1 MNKKPLRSLASL
13 VVTSFILISCIP
25 GSTTNKV
32 QQREKLIMQ
41 ITYSALFTQ
50 HLQPPVANAELS
62 QRIFSKA
69 VENFDVSKKFFLKSD
84 IDEFSKQKN
93 NMLKMLQDGDVS
105 LFEKMYQRILQRIKE
120 AEELANS
127 QLNEPIKFSKKEV
140 YETDDDRQTFAKNA
154 KELQENWKKYLKYR
168 VLVRLYESIDT
179 STTDQLLVPEIT
191 EQAEQEARKKEREQ
205 LKEWFDMLRD
215 MDRND
220 WFGLFINAYSQNFDP
235 HTEYYPPQRQED
247 FEIEMTGQFEGIGA
261 QLVNRDGFVTIER
274 IVPGSASWRQGEL
287 EEGDKI
293 LRVTQENGEATDVVG
308 MSIQKVVKLIRGKKG
323 TKVTLT
329 VRKADGSRRDI
340 TIVRDVVEMEAAFA
354 RSAIAEYNGL
364 KLGYIRLPKFYVDF
378 YKETNRNCA
387 QDMRTE
393 VDRLKKEGVAGI
405 IVDLRSNGGGTLE
418 GAIDIAGLFIP
429 SGPIVQVKATG
440 QPARVLS
447 DRDPALVY
455 DGPLVVMVNHFSAS
469 ASEIFA
475 AAMQDY
481 GRALIIGPNHTFGKG
496 TVQNM
501 LDYDRAVGFGNRDMK
516 PLGSLKITIQK
527 YYRINGGTPQL
538 KGVTPDIVIPDQY
551 SYLDFGERELK
562 NAIAYSEIAPAT
574 YTRWT
579 QNATF
584 PSAIEK
590 AKKRIAEN
598 PKFQL
603 MESYARWLANNKEK
617 SAISLKWEEYIAT
630 QRRLKEESKRYKDV
644 YISTDSI
651 PFVIPTSTVAEL
663 TQKGDDQREWKKW
676 VGDLSR
682 DVQLQEAIRVLYD
695 LR

>member
-84 IDEFSKQKN
+84 IDEYSKQKN

>member
-1 MNKKPLRSLASL
+1 
-13 VVTSFILISCIP
+13 
-25 GSTTNKV
+25 
-32 QQREKLIMQ
+32 MQ

-50 HLQPPVANAELS
+50 HLQPPTANSALS
-62 QRIFSKA
+62 ERIFKKA

-84 IDEFSKQKN
+84 IDEFAKQQAS
-93 NMLKMLQDGDVS
+93 MLRMLQDGDIS
-105 LFEKMYQRILQRIKE
+105 LFERMYQRITKRISE
-120 AEELANS
+120 SEEIAYSILD
-127 QLNEPIKFSKKEV
+127 EPFRYTKKES
-140 YETDDDRQTFAKNA
+140 YESNDEQQSFAKNG
-154 KELQENWKKYLKYR
+154 KELQDNWRKYLKYR
-168 VLVRLYESIDT
+168 VLVRLYETLDT
-179 STTDQLLVPEIT
+179 NTSLPVVDISE
-191 EQAEQEARKKEREQ
+191 EAEREARSRERDQ
-205 LKEWFDMLRD
+205 LKEWFDMMKD

-220 WFGLFINAYSQNFDP
+220 WFGLYLNAYSQNFDP

-293 LRVTQENGEATDVVG
+293 LRVTQENGDATDVVG

-323 TKVTLT
+323 TTVTLT

-340 TIVRDVVEMEAAFA
+340 SIVRDVVEMEAAFA
-354 RSAIAEYNGL
+354 RSSVIEYKGERI
-364 KLGYIRLPKFYVDF
+364 GYIRLPKFYVDF

-393 VDRLKKEGVAGI
+393 VERLKKEGVKGM

-447 DRDPALVY
+447 DRDPSVVY
-455 DGPLVVMVNHFSAS
+455 EGPLVVMVNHFSAS

-481 GRALIIGPNHTFGKG
+481 NRAIIIGPNHTFGKG

-501 LDYDRAVGFGNRDMK
+501 LDYDRAVSFGNRDLK

-538 KGVTPDIVIPDQY
+538 KGVIPDVILPDQY

-562 NAIAYSEIAPAT
+562 NAIAYSEIQPAA
-574 YTRWT
+574 YTRWSDT
-579 QNATF
+579 ARFTEARSQARQ
-584 PSAIEK
+584 
-590 AKKRIAEN
+590 RISVH

-603 MESYARWLANNKEK
+603 MEEYARFLSENKEK
-617 SAISLKWEEYIAT
+617 TAVSLRWEDYAAQ
-630 QRRLKEESKRYKDV
+630 QRQFKEVSKRFKEV
-644 YISTDSI
+644 YISNDSI
-651 PFVIPTSTVAEL
+651 PVSIPGSVTDEL
-663 TQKGDDQREWKKW
+663 VRKGDDLREWKKW
-676 VGDLSR
+676 VSDLSR
-682 DVQLQEAIRVLYD
+682 DVQIHEAVRVVYD
-695 LR
+695 LIK

>member
-1 MNKKPLRSLASL
+1 MASL
-13 VVTSFILISCIP
+13 VVTSFILISCMP
-25 GSTTNKV
+25 GSTSNKV

-50 HLQPPVANAELS
+50 HLQPPVANTELS
-62 QRIFSKA
+62 QRIFLKA

-84 IDEFSKQKN
+84 IDEFSKQKS

-120 AEELANS
+120 AEETANS
-127 QLNEPIKFSKKEV
+127 LLNEPIKFSKKEF

-154 KELQENWKKYLKYR
+154 KDLQENWRKYLKYR

-179 STTDQLLVPEIT
+179 STADQQNIPEIT
-191 EQAEQEARKKEREQ
+191 GQAEQEARKKEREQ

-340 TIVRDVVEMEAAFA
+340 TIVRDVVEMEATFA
-354 RSAIAEYNGL
+354 RSAVAEYNGV

-387 QDMRTE
+387 QDMRME
-393 VDRLKKEGVAGI
+393 VERLKKEGIAGI
-405 IVDLRSNGGGTLE
+405 IIDLRSNGGGTLE
-418 GAIDIAGLFIP
+418 GAVDIAGLFIP
-429 SGPIVQVKATG
+429 SGPVVQVKATG

-447 DRDPALVY
+447 DRDPSLVY

-481 GRALIIGPNHTFGKG
+481 GRALIIGPSHTFGKG

-501 LDYDRAVGFGNRDMK
+501 IDYDRAVSFGNRDLK

-551 SYLDFGERELK
+551 SYIDFGERELK

-579 QNATF
+579 QNSTF
-584 PSAIEK
+584 SSAIEK

-603 MESYARWLANNKEK
+603 MDSYARWLANNKEK
-617 SAISLKWEEYIAT
+617 SSVSLKWEEYITT

-644 YISTDSI
+644 YVSTDSI

-695 LR
+695 LK

>member
-1 MNKKPLRSLASL
+1 MNKKPFRSLVSL
-13 VVTSFILISCIP
+13 VVTSFVLISCMP

-50 HLQPPVANAELS
+50 HLQPPVANVELS
-62 QRIFSKA
+62 HRIFSKV

-84 IDEFSKQKN
+84 IDEFSKQKS
-93 NMLKMLQDGDVS
+93 NMLKLLQDGDVS
-105 LFEKMYQRILQRIKE
+105 MFEKMYQRILQRIKE
-120 AEELANS
+120 AEGIANS
-127 QLNEPIKFSKKEV
+127 LLDEPIKFSKKEI

-154 KELQENWKKYLKYR
+154 KELQETWRKYLKYR
-168 VLVRLYESIDT
+168 VLVRLYETIDT
-179 STTDQLLVPEIT
+179 GSTALQAIPEISET
-191 EQAEQEARKKEREQ
+191 AEQEARKKERDQ

-354 RSAIAEYNGL
+354 RSAIAEYNGVR
-364 KLGYIRLPKFYVDF
+364 LGYIRLPKFYVDF

-393 VDRLKKEGVAGI
+393 VERLKKEGVSGI

-429 SGPIVQVKATG
+429 SGPVVQVKATG

-538 KGVTPDIVIPDQY
+538 KGVTPDIIIPDQY

-590 AKKRIAEN
+590 AKQRIADN

-617 SAISLKWEEYIAT
+617 STVSLKWDEYIAT
-630 QRRLKEESKRYKDV
+630 QRRLKEESKRFKDV

-651 PFVIPTSTVAEL
+651 PFVIPASTVSEL

-676 VGDLSR
+676 MSDLSR

-695 LR
+695 LQ

>member
-1 MNKKPLRSLASL
+1 MNKKPFRSLVSL
-13 VVTSFILISCIP
+13 VVTSFVLISCMP

-50 HLQPPVANAELS
+50 HLQPPVANVELS
-62 QRIFSKA
+62 HRIFSKV

-84 IDEFSKQKN
+84 IDEFSKQKS
-93 NMLKMLQDGDVS
+93 NMLKLLQDGDVS
-105 LFEKMYQRILQRIKE
+105 MFEKMYQRILQRIKE
-120 AEELANS
+120 AEGIANS
-127 QLNEPIKFSKKEV
+127 LLDEPIKFSKKEI

-154 KELQENWKKYLKYR
+154 KELQETWRKYLKYR
-168 VLVRLYESIDT
+168 VLVRLYETIDT
-179 STTDQLLVPEIT
+179 GSTALQAIPEISET
-191 EQAEQEARKKEREQ
+191 AEQEARKKERDQ

-354 RSAIAEYNGL
+354 RSAIAEYNGVR
-364 KLGYIRLPKFYVDF
+364 LGYIRLPKFYVDF

-393 VDRLKKEGVAGI
+393 VERLKKEGVSGI

-429 SGPIVQVKATG
+429 SGPVVQVKATG

-538 KGVTPDIVIPDQY
+538 KGVTPDIIIPDQY

-590 AKKRIAEN
+590 AKQRIADN

-617 SAISLKWEEYIAT
+617 STVSLKWDEYIAT
-630 QRRLKEESKRYKDV
+630 QRRLKEESKRFKDV

-651 PFVIPTSTVAEL
+651 PFVIPASTVSEL

-676 VGDLSR
+676 VSDLSR

-695 LR
+695 LQ

>member
-1 MNKKPLRSLASL
+1 MNKKPFRSLVSL
-13 VVTSFILISCIP
+13 VVTSFVLISCMP

-50 HLQPPVANAELS
+50 HLQPPVANVELS
-62 QRIFSKA
+62 HRIFSKV
-69 VENFDVSKKFFLKSD
+69 VENFDVSKKFFLRSD
-84 IDEFSKQKN
+84 IDEFSKQKS
-93 NMLKMLQDGDVS
+93 NMLKLLQDGDVS
-105 LFEKMYQRILQRIKE
+105 MFEKMYQRILQRIKE
-120 AEELANS
+120 AEGIANS
-127 QLNEPIKFSKKEV
+127 LLDEPIKFSKKEI

-154 KELQENWKKYLKYR
+154 KELQETWRKYLKYR

-179 STTDQLLVPEIT
+179 GSTALQAIPEISET
-191 EQAEQEARKKEREQ
+191 AEQEARKKERDQ

-354 RSAIAEYNGL
+354 RSAIAEYNGVR
-364 KLGYIRLPKFYVDF
+364 LGYIRLPKFYVDF

-393 VDRLKKEGVAGI
+393 VERLKKEGVSGI

-429 SGPIVQVKATG
+429 SGPVVQVKATG

-538 KGVTPDIVIPDQY
+538 KGVTPDIIIPDQY

-590 AKKRIAEN
+590 AKQRIADN

-617 SAISLKWEEYIAT
+617 STVSLKWEEYIAT
-630 QRRLKEESKRYKDV
+630 QRRLKEESKRFKDV

-651 PFVIPTSTVAEL
+651 PFVIPASTVSEL

-676 VGDLSR
+676 VSDLSR

-695 LR
+695 LQ

>member
-1 MNKKPLRSLASL
+1 MNKNPFHSLFSL
-13 VVTSFILISCIP
+13 IATSFVLISCMP
-25 GSTTNKV
+25 GSSSDKT

-41 ITYSALFTQ
+41 ITYSALYTQ
-50 HLQPPVANAELS
+50 HLQPPTANSSLS
-62 QRIFSKA
+62 IKIFTKA
-69 VENFDVSKKFFLKSD
+69 IENFDVSKKFFLKAD
-84 IDEFSKQKN
+84 IDEFSKYQTS
-93 NMLKMLQDGDVS
+93 MLRMLQDGDIT
-105 LFEKMYQRILQRIKE
+105 LFEKMYQRIQKRISESEQIAKD
-120 AEELANS
+120 LLS
-127 QLNEPIKFSKKEV
+127 EPFKFSKKEV
-140 YETDDDRQTFAKNA
+140 YETNDEQQNFAKNS
-154 KELQENWKKYLKYR
+154 KEVQENWRKYIKYR

-179 STTDQLLVPEIT
+179 NTSIT
-191 EQAEQEARKKEREQ
+191 VANISDVAEQEARTKEGEQ
-205 LKEWFDMLRD
+205 LKEWFDMMKE

-220 WFGLFINAYSQNFDP
+220 WFGLYLNSYAQNFDP

-261 QLVNRDGFVTIER
+261 QLVNRDGFVTIDR

-287 EEGDKI
+287 EEGDRI
-293 LRVTQENGEATDVVG
+293 LQVTQENGDATDVVG

-340 TIVRDVVEMEAAFA
+340 SIVRDVVEVEAAFA
-354 RSAIAEYNGL
+354 RSSVAEYKGERF
-364 KLGYIRLPKFYVDF
+364 GYIRLPKFYVDF

-387 QDMRTE
+387 QDMRAE
-393 VDRLKKEGVAGI
+393 IERLKNDGVKGI
-405 IVDLRSNGGGTLE
+405 IVDLRNNGGGTLE

-429 SGPIVQVKATG
+429 SGPVVQVKATG
-440 QPARVLS
+440 QPSRVLT
-447 DRDPALVY
+447 DRDPGVVY

-481 GRALIIGPNHTFGKG
+481 NRAIVIGPNHTFGKG

-501 LDYDRAVGFGNRDMK
+501 LDYDRAVSFGNRDMK

-538 KGVTPDIVIPDQY
+538 KGVTPDVIIPDQY

-574 YTRWT
+574 YTRWSDT
-579 QNATF
+579 
-584 PSAIEK
+584 SAFAAAI
-590 AKKRIAEN
+590 KKSRERVSVH

-603 MESYARWLANNKEK
+603 MEEYARWLASNREK
-617 SAISLKWEEYIAT
+617 TAVSLRWEDYVAH
-630 QRRLKEESKRYKDV
+630 QRRLKDESKQFKEV
-644 YISTDSI
+644 YLSTDSI
-651 PFVIPTSTVAEL
+651 PFFIPTTMIDEL
-663 TQKGDDQREWKKW
+663 IQKGDDQREWKKW
-676 VGDLSR
+676 VSDLSR
-682 DVQLQEAIRVLYD
+682 DVQIQEALRVLYD
-695 LR
+695 LKP

>member
-1 MNKKPLRSLASL
+1 MNKKPFRSLVSL
-13 VVTSFILISCIP
+13 VVTSFVLISCMP

-50 HLQPPVANAELS
+50 HLQPPVANVELS
-62 QRIFSKA
+62 HRIFSKV

-84 IDEFSKQKN
+84 IDEFSKQKS
-93 NMLKMLQDGDVS
+93 NMLKLLQDGDVS
-105 LFEKMYQRILQRIKE
+105 MFEKMYQRILQRIKE
-120 AEELANS
+120 AEGIANS
-127 QLNEPIKFSKKEV
+127 LLDEPIKFSKKEI

-154 KELQENWKKYLKYR
+154 KELQETWRKYLKYR

-179 STTDQLLVPEIT
+179 GSTALQAIPEISET
-191 EQAEQEARKKEREQ
+191 AEQEARKKERDQ

-364 KLGYIRLPKFYVDF
+364 RLGYIRLPKFYVDF

-393 VDRLKKEGVAGI
+393 VERLKKEGVSGI

-429 SGPIVQVKATG
+429 SGPVVQVKATG

-538 KGVTPDIVIPDQY
+538 KGVTPDIIIPDQY

-574 YTRWT
+574 YARWT

-590 AKKRIAEN
+590 AKQRIADN

-617 SAISLKWEEYIAT
+617 STVSLKWDEYIAT
-630 QRRLKEESKRYKDV
+630 QRRLKEESKRFKDV

-651 PFVIPTSTVAEL
+651 PFVIPASTVSEL

-676 VGDLSR
+676 VSDLSR

-695 LR
+695 LQ